1 MSIKKGII
9 GFAVSIVA
17 RGGASQKAV
26 VEIDPAGPGEKSAL
40 THFIGGQVSGVEVI
54 ERAGEKGQLEHFR
67 DALEHIRKTCYQ
79 SRTQTRR
86 LRWIIK
92 RVDLVLAGRPY
103 VAAEHSVPVDGISE
117 YHKQKRLAG
126 RYLEERNNYLSIIN
140 ATMAVFEDDADVVG
154 YIEALLTSTIGPS
167 GTDSHLQARL
177 EVSEDTL
184 KTIRQCLA
192 SAEKELDQCGSMAAM
207 VHSREWADT
216 FCTAPVPSAVESAFT
231 QLHNELG
238 AANDRIAELE
248 GQLAES
254 KRTRQRA
261 CQLAIGKSQLAKES
275 AAKASLL
282 ERQLLLL
289 ERVTGIYIP
298 RGQVVDCPPL
308 LKRILAEAKAASG
321 GLVISEF
328 KLPDMRG
335 IYPVDVL
342 GRSGFACLE
351 CGGDKRVGAV
361 GNVCQC
367 HVK

>member
-140 ATMAVFEDDADVVG
+140 ATLAVFEDDADVVG
-154 YIEALLTSTIGPS
+154 YIEALLTSTTAAS
-167 GTDSHLQARL
+167 STSETERQLQCRL

-192 SAEKELDQCGSMAAM
+192 SAEKELDQCAAMAAM
-207 VHSREWADT
+207 VQSREWADM

-238 AANDRIAELE
+238 AANARIAELE
-248 GQLAES
+248 NQLG
-254 KRTRQRA
+254 
-261 CQLAIGKSQLAKES
+261 AIQAL
-275 AAKASLL
+275 
-282 ERQLLLL
+282 
-289 ERVTGIYIP
+289 TGVYIP
-298 RGQVVDCPPL
+298 RGQSVELAGGSLVVRRAGDNGAITEFKIPDLRGIYLRASSPSGFKCS
-308 LKRILAEAKAASG
+308 KCGEFIFEAGG
-321 GLVISEF
+321 GLVVRETC
-328 KLPDMRG
+328 KCPR
-335 IYPVDVL
+335 
-342 GRSGFACLE
+342 
-351 CGGDKRVGAV
+351 K
-361 GNVCQC
+361 
-367 HVK
+367 